1 MATMTDTL
9 EIISPKSKN
18 SKIISNSYLIGE
30 ALEWMIMKAPYYD
43 ASETNFAIQKEQL
56 IKTNSI
62 SICSIYGKLGV
73 LFNWTS
79 KTNREYSVVVLSS
92 DQINFKEI
100 KRIYTEKEN
109 F

>member
-1 MATMTDTL
+1 MANITDTL
-9 EIISPKSKN
+9 EIISPQSKN
-18 SKIISNSYLIGE
+18 SKIISGSYLIGE

-43 ASETNFAIQKEQL
+43 ATETNFAVQKEQ
-56 IKTNSI
+56 IVNPNSI

-79 KTNREYSVVVLSS
+79 LTNKEYSAVVLSS
-92 DQINFKEI
+92 DSINFKEI
-100 KRIYTEKEN
+100 KRIYTAKED